1 MLQSL
6 RKPLALFLLV
16 LSGQVLTLL
25 GAAGIEA
32 LTAEHLALLTAVAAL
47 IVWAWDF
54 TVQRPVSHVPT
65 SREVHVSGKVLV
77 KLDGEVEE

>member
-54 TVQRPVSHVPT
+54 TVQRPVRHGMGRLQRRIRQLSDRKSV
-65 SREVHVSGKVLV
+65 V
-77 KLDGEVEE
+77 